1 LLRKTTAEKLNVSK
15 QGQCKENAE
24 TALRACLERVPF
36 LKILQIKREAR
47 IGEFRADLLV
57 KLSLPADEQELVVE
71 VKSNG
76 QPRIAREAVNQL
88 LRYKMAKPEIYGV
101 FIAPY
106 ISQRAAE
113 ICSKEGIGYIDLA
126 GNCRLSFKQVYIEQG
141 GKPNPF
147 SERREL
153 RSLYSP
159 KASRVLRVLLSRPD
173 KEWRIKEL
181 SKETE
186 VSLGQVSNVKRLL
199 EDREWIS
206 TRANGFVLT
215 EPEKLLL
222 EWSENY
228 NYRKNRILEYYSL
241 KSMPEIETDLAKVC
255 AQNEVRYAL
264 TGFSG
269 AARLAPA
276 VRYQRVTAFVNE
288 GEMDLATSL
297 DFKPVS
303 SGANVILLVPY
314 DKGVFYGTQVVD
326 GVRIASP
333 IQIYLDLMGFRGR
346 GEEAA
351 KVLLEKVIRPK
362 W

>member
-1 LLRKTTAEKLNVSK
+1 
-15 QGQCKENAE
+15 
-24 TALRACLERVPF
+24 
-36 LKILQIKREAR
+36 
-47 IGEFRADLLV
+47 
-57 KLSLPADEQELVVE
+57 
-71 VKSNG
+71 
-76 QPRIAREAVNQL
+76 
-88 LRYKMAKPEIYGV
+88 M
-101 FIAPY
+101 
-106 ISQRAAE
+106 
-113 ICSKEGIGYIDLA
+113 
-126 GNCRLSFKQVYIEQG
+126 
-141 GKPNPF
+141 
-147 SERREL
+147 
-153 RSLYSP
+153 
-159 KASRVLRVLLSRPD
+159 
-173 KEWRIKEL
+173 
-181 SKETE
+181 
-186 VSLGQVSNVKRLL
+186 GQVSNVKRLL

-351 KVLLEKVIRPK
+351 KVLLEKVLRPK

>member
-1 LLRKTTAEKLNVSK
+1 
-15 QGQCKENAE
+15 
-24 TALRACLERVPF
+24 
-36 LKILQIKREAR
+36 
-47 IGEFRADLLV
+47 LLV
-57 KLSLPADEQELVVE
+57 KLSLPAGEQELVVE
-71 VKSNG
+71 VKNNG
-76 QPRIAREAVNQL
+76 QPRIARQAVNQL

-106 ISQRAAE
+106 ISQKAAK
-113 ICSKEGIGYIDLA
+113 ICTKEGIGYIDLA
-126 GNCRLSFKQVYIEQG
+126 GNCCLCFDQVYIEQKG
-141 GKPNPF
+141 NPNPF
-147 SERREL
+147 SEKREL

-181 SKETE
+181 SEEAE
-186 VSLGQVSNVKRLL
+186 VSLGQVFNVKRLL

-206 TRANGFVLT
+206 IRPNGFVLT

-228 NYRKNRILEYYSL
+228 NYRKNRVLEFYSL
-241 KSMPEIETDLAKVC
+241 KSVPEIETDLAKVC
-255 AQNEVRYAL
+255 AQKGLSYAL

-269 AARLAPA
+269 AARLAPT
-276 VRYQRVTAFVNE
+276 VRYQRVTAFVEE
-288 GEMDLATSL
+288 GEMDLATTL

-303 SGANVILLVPY
+303 SGANLLLLVPY
-314 DKGVFYGTQVVD
+314 DRGVFYGTQVVD

-333 IQIYLDLMGFRGR
+333 IQIYLDLMGFHGR

-351 KVLLEKVIRPK
+351 KGLLEKVIRPK

>member
-1 LLRKTTAEKLNVSK
+1 
-15 QGQCKENAE
+15 
-24 TALRACLERVPF
+24 
-36 LKILQIKREAR
+36 
-47 IGEFRADLLV
+47 
-57 KLSLPADEQELVVE
+57 
-71 VKSNG
+71 
-76 QPRIAREAVNQL
+76 
-88 LRYKMAKPEIYGV
+88 
-101 FIAPY
+101 
-106 ISQRAAE
+106 
-113 ICSKEGIGYIDLA
+113 
-126 GNCRLSFKQVYIEQG
+126 
-141 GKPNPF
+141 
-147 SERREL
+147 
-153 RSLYSP
+153 
-159 KASRVLRVLLSRPD
+159 
-173 KEWRIKEL
+173 
-181 SKETE
+181 
-186 VSLGQVSNVKRLL
+186 
-199 EDREWIS
+199 
-206 TRANGFVLT
+206 
-215 EPEKLLL
+215 
-222 EWSENY
+222 
-228 NYRKNRILEYYSL
+228 
-241 KSMPEIETDLAKVC
+241 LAKVC
-255 AQNEVRYAL
+255 AQKGVRYAL

>member
-1 LLRKTTAEKLNVSK
+1 
-15 QGQCKENAE
+15 
-24 TALRACLERVPF
+24 
-36 LKILQIKREAR
+36 
-47 IGEFRADLLV
+47 
-57 KLSLPADEQELVVE
+57 
-71 VKSNG
+71 
-76 QPRIAREAVNQL
+76 
-88 LRYKMAKPEIYGV
+88 
-101 FIAPY
+101 
-106 ISQRAAE
+106 
-113 ICSKEGIGYIDLA
+113 
-126 GNCRLSFKQVYIEQG
+126 
-141 GKPNPF
+141 
-147 SERREL
+147 
-153 RSLYSP
+153 
-159 KASRVLRVLLSRPD
+159 VLRVLLSRPD

-351 KVLLEKVIRPK
+351 KVLLEKVLRPK